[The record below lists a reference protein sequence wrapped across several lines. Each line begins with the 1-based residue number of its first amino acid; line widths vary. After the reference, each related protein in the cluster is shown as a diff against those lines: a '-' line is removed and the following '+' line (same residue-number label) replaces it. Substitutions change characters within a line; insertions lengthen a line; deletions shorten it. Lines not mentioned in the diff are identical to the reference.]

1 VVGEQPIIA
10 PGESYNYQSFC
21 QLKTDAGSMKGY
33 YTFIRQVDNYCFDAV
48 IPEFILLPEYR
59 KN

>member
-1 VVGEQPIIA
+1 
-10 PGESYNYQSFC
+10 
-21 QLKTDAGSMKGY
+21 MKGY
-33 YTFIRQVDNYCFDAV
+33 YTFKRQVDDFKFDAV